1 MIEIGHV
8 SHPGKSRALNEDS
21 YDIDL
26 PAGIALLVDGMGGQ
40 NAGDVVSAQV
50 RDELRTHLLRGEA
63 PASALALA
71 GDTLRQQRQQQTGKP
86 SGAGAVVA
94 VLHDARLELAWIGA
108 CHAWFFDGDETR
120 PAGMPTSGAEANPAN
135 TGTSVQ
141 ALGLTSPDKL
151 NIRHAVLPWRRG
163 HAVLL
168 CSDGLHDDCP
178 AQAIQALLADTRR
191 SAQECADSLTL
202 LALRGQAA
210 NNLSAIVLR
219 KA

>member
-26 PAGIALLVDGMGGQ
+26 PAGIALLVDGMGGP
-40 NAGDVVSAQV
+40 NAGDVASALV
-50 RDELRTHLLRGEA
+50 RDELRTHLLRGEP
-63 PASALALA
+63 PASALVLA

-94 VLHDARLELAWIGA
+94 VWRDARLELAWTGG
-108 CHAWFFDGDETR
+108 CHAWFFDGGETR
-120 PAGMPTSGAEANPAN
+120 PAGALAAGTEPNPACSGA
-135 TGTSVQ
+135 SVQ

-151 NIRHAVLPWRRG
+151 NIGHVALPWPRG
-163 HAVLL
+163 GAVLL

-178 AQAIQALLADTRR
+178 PQAIQALLADARS
-191 SAQECADSLTL
+191 SAQECADSLAL

-210 NNLSAIVLR
+210 NNLSVIVLR
-219 KA
+219 NA